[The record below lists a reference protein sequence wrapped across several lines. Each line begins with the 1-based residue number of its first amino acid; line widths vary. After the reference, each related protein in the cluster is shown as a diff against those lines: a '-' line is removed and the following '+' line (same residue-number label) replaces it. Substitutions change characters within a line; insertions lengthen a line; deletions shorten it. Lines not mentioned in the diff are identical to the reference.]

1 MKIKLLTLLVCCL
14 GLSTVQAQTEKKIE
28 KEVKVEVQVEEKDGK
43 KQVLIIKEEG
53 GKKTKEVIEL
63 DGDAD
68 LDKEISKVIEVR
80 VDAESGKEE
89 MIIVVDEE
97 RIQKEGENV
106 FIIDSESK
114 DGKHKMLWVEDES
127 VKMVQE
133 SEMELKF
140 EFDSMEEMKSYNW
153 DGLTDLAASF
163 EEDASLSI
171 EIEVEEAEGSE
182 IELKFTGQSSE
193 MKSIVDKIKK
203 MVAFL
208 SAQ

>member
-1 MKIKLLTLLVCCL
+1 MKIKLLTLLICCL
-14 GLSTVQAQTEKKIE
+14 GLSTVQAQKEIKIE

-43 KQVLIIKEEG
+43 KQIVIIKEEG

-63 DGDAD
+63 DRDAD
-68 LDKEISKVIEVR
+68 LDNEIAKVIEVR
-80 VDAESGKEE
+80 VDAETGKEE
-89 MIIVVDEE
+89 MIIMVDEE
-97 RIQKEGENV
+97 HIQKDGENV

-114 DGKHKMLWVEDES
+114 EGKHKMLWVEDES
-127 VKMVQE
+127 VKMVQK

-140 EFDSMEEMKSYNW
+140 EFDSMEELKSYNW
-153 DGLTDLAASF
+153 DGLTELAASF

-182 IELKFTGQSSE
+182 IELKFSGQSSE
-193 MKSIVDKIKK
+193 MKSMVDKIKK